1 MDYFMPLTEKEFSEK
16 KMRAYEAFGKV
27 INEGRKNPIWFVE
40 YMYGIKLIDYQAYGF
55 MKSWWTPFVLWLC
68 SRRAGKALA
77 LDTPIPTPSG
87 FKKMEDIHVGDYV
100 FGQNGKPTKV
110 TFESETFYNHKCY
123 KVKFDDGDTVVADAD
138 HLWEVTDVNRRSD
151 FNMFAVKT
159 TEELYNDMQRGI
171 VKQRI
176 KNNLAVEYPAL
187 KGEKNIPARLYE
199 KGRDFLW
206 VDNSLEVLRTARN
219 GARKGGHRKEK
230 DNPVIPE
237 EIMFSSIRQRKAFV
251 MGLFD
256 SKGIHEGMGVV
267 HLIAKSEAFIGQLS
281 ELLSSIGYKN
291 LATGKKVTLKISRE
305 NSLFKLKSKR
315 EQLPYNLSKKMAY
328 CGIDSITPCESV
340 PCKCIQVDAE
350 DHLYLFGRKYHVTH
364 NTTTASVFLQ
374 TKMLLIPDYKVYIS
388 ANSAAQSIE
397 IFKMIEDIALQRVP
411 SFASATD
418 IFAYELEKNANN
430 KTGFVHDMT
439 GHRFRL
445 PNNSQ
450 LVTLSTNVKA
460 ERGKGGSILF
470 DETAWQ
476 TQEQMAALEH
486 FADMDSS
493 FKTEVGA
500 RKYFYPKAMPLQL
513 FYASSAGDAEFP
525 FYDKYRTFSKN
536 MFMGDSNYFVFDL
549 NVNTILNHS
558 TIDGKPIKAH
568 ISQEAVDKA
577 IEDDPEAADRE
588 LFNKFR
594 KGGGRNTVVKPEVI
608 FRNSETRVPIFR
620 NEDGKRKYILCY
632 DPARNYD
639 GSILGIFE
647 LIEDKKIGFYLKLVN
662 VIPMIDHQSK
672 NKTPLNMKEQLK
684 VLRKAMIDYNGDA
697 EDWGNIELYID
708 AGAGGQAQG
717 GIADQL
723 FDDWEDEAGNVYK
736 GVIDGTH
743 PQYETARK
751 SHPNAI
757 KIVHLVNPQ
766 SHKKIIYDA
775 LEKLAPQDVIK
786 FMLWDK
792 KEYIMLPDGNND
804 FYRYTLSYEEMVA
817 LGNCEIMK
825 TQAMYMCRYITA
837 QGNVVYELDRNCKTI
852 KHDDHAYVLA
862 LAAYAL
868 AVKRRAI
875 LTSKKKTT
883 QQTTVPT
890 CVTTIDFD

>member
-1 MDYFMPLTEKEFSEK
+1 MDYFMPLTDKEFSEK

-77 LDTPIPTPSG
+77 LDTPIPTPNG
-87 FKKMEDIHVGDYV
+87 FKQMKDIHVGDIV
-100 FGQNGKPTKV
+100 FGQDGKQVKV
-110 TFESETFYNHKCY
+110 TYESEIFLNHKCY
-123 KVKFDDGDTVVADAD
+123 NVKFDDGESVVCDAE
-138 HLWEVTDVNRRSD
+138 HLWEITDAKRMKQLNI
-151 FNMFAVKT
+151 FAVKT
-159 TEELYNDMQRGI
+159 TEELYNEIGNT
-171 VKQRI
+171 KFKI
-176 KNNLAVEYPAL
+176 KSCLPVEYPKREGSEYEVKKL
-187 KGEKNIPARLYE
+187 YDLGYNFLFEESWNTKNFKDKLP
-199 KGRDFLW
+199 
-206 VDNSLEVLRTARN
+206 
-219 GARKGGHRKEK
+219 KGGSRKER
-230 DNPVIPE
+230 DNPVIPD
-237 EIMFSSIRQRKAFV
+237 EIMFSSIEQRKAFLT
-251 MGLFD
+251 GIFD
-256 SKGIHEGMGVV
+256 AKAIPNGMGSVY
-267 HLIAKSEAFIGQLS
+267 LDCKNKAFLGQVS
-281 ELLSSIGYKN
+281 ELLFSLGYKN
-291 LATGKKVTLKISRE
+291 YVDRKKLHVKISRS
-305 NSLFKLKSKR
+305 NALFRDKRKKDKLPLRTSQR
-315 EQLPYNLSKKMAY
+315 TDY
-328 CGIDSITPCESV
+328 CTINSITPCESV
-340 PCKCIQVDAE
+340 PCKCIQVDAV

-418 IFAYELEKNANN
+418 IFAHELEKNANN
-430 KTGFVHDMT
+430 KTGFVHDMS

-460 ERGKGGSILF
+460 ERGKGGSIFF

-493 FKTEVGA
+493 FKTEVGEK
-500 RKYFYPKAMPLQL
+500 KYFYPKAMPLQL

-525 FYDKYRTFSKN
+525 FYDKYRTFAKN

-608 FRNSETRVPIFR
+608 FRNSETRVPVFR

-639 GSILGIFE
+639 GSILGVFE
-647 LIEDKKIGFYLKLVN
+647 LVNDKTLGYYIKLVN
-662 VIPMIDHQSK
+662 VIPMIDHETK
-672 NKTPLNMKEQLK
+672 NKTPLDMKRQLA

-723 FDDWEDEAGNVYK
+723 FDDWTDEAGNVYK

-751 SHPNAI
+751 SHPNAV

-792 KEYIMLPDGNND
+792 KEHLMLPDGEGD
-804 FYRYTLSYEEMVA
+804 FYRYNLSYEEMVA

-825 TQAMYMCRYITA
+825 TQVMYMCRYLTSNN
-837 QGNVVYELDRNCKTI
+837 NVLYEIDRNCKTI

-868 AVKRRAI
+868 AIKRRAI
-875 LTSKKKTT
+875 LTKKKTT

-890 CVTTIDFD
+890 CVTTINFD